1 MADIQ
6 LDMGEFGNHTL
17 PMTFV
22 CQFLEKLRYVFIAM
36 AYLYS
41 AILVFKTVN
50 SLKG

>member
-1 MADIQ
+1 
-6 LDMGEFGNHTL
+6 MG
-17 PMTFV
+17 
-22 CQFLEKLRYVFIAM
+22 FLCDVLKKLRYVFIAM